1 MSTSRTAARPTPP
14 GKDVVRHSRRV
25 YHRSAVLS
33 TKQRDPRAQRQVR
46 GRTGRRREVHP
57 PQGNGGAR
65 HSHSLYDCGE
75 VLNRSAPTRPGND
88 DAHHSHSVH
97 DRDEVLN
104 RCAPTSRR
112 TGAGATAALHGLKRY
127 AITAPH
133 CYCNPYGELSGG
145 AGTTTRSRPTSAG
158 SGCLTTRA
166 APSRFS
172 Q

>member
-1 MSTSRTAARPTPP
+1 MCAHLKADW
-14 GKDVVRHSRRV
+14 G
-25 YHRSAVLS
+25 
-33 TKQRDPRAQRQVR
+33 R
-46 GRTGRRREVHP
+46 GYGRK
-57 PQGNGGAR
+57 G
-65 HSHSLYDCGE
+65 
-75 VLNRSAPTRPGND
+75 
-88 DAHHSHSVH
+88 
-97 DRDEVLN
+97 
-104 RCAPTSRR
+104 
-112 TGAGATAALHGLKRY
+112 AALHGLKRY